1 MAHHSRDVAIA
12 GRTIYSHDWER
23 TEAERKVCKVLE
35 EVAQEVGAK
44 SIQAGKPLF
53 HWRWPLQCGL

>member
-1 MAHHSRDVAIA
+1 MT

-35 EVAQEVGAK
+35 EVAEEVGAK
-44 SIQAGKPLF
+44 SIQAGAHL
-53 HWRWPLQCGL
+53 L